1 MYDIHLKWNTINH
14 SHTFMVS
21 ITIPIRYSPATQTSS
36 AADPIA
42 THIADYM
49 SPGVLPVSSP
59 TLPIRSSAP

>member
-21 ITIPIRYSPATQTSS
+21 IAIPIRYSSATQTSA

-42 THIADYM
+42 TLVADNM
-49 SPGVLPVSSP
+49 SPGVSPVSSP
-59 TLPIRSSAP
+59 TLPIRSPAP